1 MAGHESPA
9 ADITAVVV
17 TYNPDP
23 ARLAQLCEATLQQVG
38 HVEIVDNG
46 SKPEAV
52 QALERLVKRLEK
64 NIHAAP
70 GQDAPAAVAATATTA
85 APATTTATTTAA
97 PPITAHSLHLT
108 PLGENRGIGAAQNV
122 GIGLARQ
129 RGSRYVLLLDHDSIP
144 EPGMVAA
151 LRAAIEGQP
160 AGSQPVAA
168 AGPRYADE
176 RQTTSPSPFVQLEG
190 FRRVRCPCEHAGQLI
205 EVEHLIASGSLI
217 PLAVLDAVGDMDE
230 ALFIDY
236 VDIEWCL
243 RAAHAGYR
251 MLGVCDARMQHQLGE
266 TPIRFLG
273 KHLPDHSPLRHYYLF
288 RNALLLQRMPHIGWR
303 WKVVD
308 AWQSVMKY
316 GFYALVATP
325 RWPRIRMMN
334 RGLWDGLLGRGGAHD
349 VHHHANR
356 GH

>member
-1 MAGHESPA
+1 MAGHEASA
-9 ADITAVVV
+9 ADTTAVVV

-23 ARLAQLCEATLQQVG
+23 ARLALLCQATLQQVG

-52 QALERLVKRLEK
+52 QALERLVRD
-64 NIHAAP
+64 IHAAP
-70 GQDAPAAVAATATTA
+70 VQDHTASGQEAPASSPATATATTTA
-85 APATTTATTTAA
+85 APATTAR
-97 PPITAHSLHLT
+97 SLNLT

-122 GIGLARQ
+122 GIGLARR
-129 RGSRYVLLLDHDSIP
+129 RGSQYVLLLDHDSIP

-151 LRAAIEGQP
+151 LRAAIEDQP

-176 RQTTSPSPFVQLEG
+176 RQTTNPSPFVQLEG
-190 FRRVRCPCEHAGQLI
+190 FKRVRCPCEHAGQLI

-217 PLAVLDAVGDMDE
+217 PMAVLDAVGDMDE

-243 RAAHAGYR
+243 RAAHTGYR

-308 AWQSVMKY
+308 AYQSVMKY

-334 RGLWDGLLGRGGAHD
+334 RGLWDGLLGRGGAYGA
-349 VHHHANR
+349 HHHANR